1 MTGARRRGSGSQSGR
16 RRCSRF
22 PSCGPAGGDGRGPR
36 RPRDRRPQ
44 GGRGG
49 SGERREPGLVRG
61 AGRGAGRGSGGR
73 GRGAREERAAA
84 ARPGRPGRGGGPAPR
99 PAPGRLEAGSG
110 PGRGGS
116 RLPGGRGRP
125 GPVPRSGPRGS
136 PALPGSAGHGASAPQ
151 AARPPGVR
159 PGAAAAGPAPEPAG
173 PGSRVPAA
181 PGPPGASVRPGGTCL
196 DDSWIHPRNLTPSSP
211 KDVQVHLDF
220 AQTQHGDLLPIIG
233 IRWTL
238 QTDASILFLE
248 GAELSVLQLNTN
260 ERVCVKFEFLSKL
273 KHHHKRWHFTF
284 SHFVVEPG
292 QEYEVTV
299 HHLPKPIPDGDPN
312 HQSKNFLVPG
322 CEDPRMRMTTPC
334 VSSGSLW
341 DPNITAEALEAH
353 QLQVHF
359 TLWNES
365 AQYQILLTSFPHTE
379 NRSCFHRVL
388 MVPEPTL
395 KEHHQRAN
403 IMLTGSSSNWCCR
416 HQVQIQPFFSSCLN
430 DCLRHSVTVP
440 CPEIPDAPDYI
451 PLWAYG
457 FITGIAIL
465 LVGSVILLIV
475 CMAWRLP
482 GSHCEKYGND
492 SKYTDIQPKTSL
504 TPPPLKPRK
513 VWIVYS
519 ADHPLYVDV
528 VLKFAQFLLT
538 VCGTEVALD
547 LLEEQVISEVGVM
560 TWVGRQKQE
569 MVETNSKIIILC
581 SRGTRAKWQ
590 AILGWEEPAVQLR
603 CDRWKPSGDLFT
615 AAMNMILPD
624 FKKPAC
630 FGTYI
635 ICYFRDISSESD
647 IPDLFNITSRYPLMD
662 KFEEVYFR
670 IQDLEMFEPGRMH
683 RVGEL
688 TGENYLQSPSGW
700 QLKEA
705 VERFREWQVRCPD
718 WFEREN
724 LGSADDQDLP
734 SLDEEVFEE
743 PLLPPGRGI
752 VKQKPLVHEP
762 APEGCLVI
770 DLLVGEEGRGPS
782 RLEPQLQPQGELMA
796 QTLQTVVFPVK
807 EVPSAQAVEPVPH
820 TVESSTAGRLAVV
833 EGDEA
838 CPLLEGCGPWRNS
851 VLCLPMD
858 SEEPPLCRTPMASP
872 SYLPEDVREQLEG
885 LMFSLL
891 EQSLSCQAQ
900 EGWDRAAVALKD
912 FRTPYEE
919 EQRQSVQSDQG
930 YISRSSPQP
939 PEGLMEMEEEEA
951 EQDLGKSAKQLSPE
965 DLESLRSLQRQ
976 LFFQEL
982 QTNSGWDSVEL
993 EVP

>member
-1 MTGARRRGSGSQSGR
+1 MKLATGRVAGSQETAAA
-16 RRCSRF
+16 
-22 PSCGPAGGDGRGPR
+22 PAPGNPR
-36 RPRDRRPQ
+36 AGAQAWPR
-44 GGRGG
+44 
-49 SGERREPGLVRG
+49 S
-61 AGRGAGRGSGGR
+61 AGRSAHLDSRP
-73 GRGAREERAAA
+73 EE
-84 ARPGRPGRGGGPAPR
+84 GPAPR
-99 PAPGRLEAGSG
+99 RSRPKPCPSAARPLGGWKPEAGEEEPALSFSAAEG
-110 PGRGGS
+110 EVQGR
-116 RLPGGRGRP
+116 
-125 GPVPRSGPRGS
+125 S
-136 PALPGSAGHGASAPQ
+136 PAAPQLRAASAPRQ
-151 AARPPGVR
+151 CGAMGTPRRGPPVL
-159 PGAAAAGPAPEPAG
+159 
-173 PGSRVPAA
+173 
-181 PGPPGASVRPGGTCL
+181 PGPPLGRLLLPLLLSGLAPARASPRLLDHPAPVCSQEGLSCAVKNSTCL

-220 AQTQHGDLLPIIG
+220 AQTQHGDLVPVARIG
-233 IRWTL
+233 WTL

-248 GAELSVLQLNTN
+248 GAELSVLQLSTN
-260 ERVCVKFEFLSKL
+260 ERLCVKFEFLSKL
-273 KHHHKRWHFTF
+273 QHHRKRWHFTF

-312 HQSKNFLVPG
+312 HQSKNFPVPG
-322 CEDPRMRMTTPC
+322 CEDPRMRMTAPC

-341 DPNITAEALEAH
+341 DPNITAETLEAQ
-353 QLQVHF
+353 QLRVSF

-365 AQYQILLTSFPHTE
+365 TLYQILLTSFPHTE
-379 NRSCFHRVL
+379 NQSCFHHVL

-395 KEHHQRAN
+395 EEFHQRAN
-403 IMLTGSSSNWCCR
+403 VTLTLSDWSWCCR
-416 HQVQIQPFFSSCLN
+416 HRVQIQPFFSSCLN
-430 DCLRHSVTVP
+430 DCLRHSVTLP

-451 PLWAYG
+451 PLWVYG
-457 FITGIAIL
+457 FLTGVSVL
-465 LVGSVILLIV
+465 LVGSVILLVV
-475 CMAWRLP
+475 CMTWRLP
-482 GSHCEKYGND
+482 GSHREKYGND
-492 SKYTDIQPKTSL
+492 TKYTDVPPETSL

-603 CDRWKPSGDLFT
+603 CDRWKPAGDLFT

-635 ICYFRDISSESD
+635 VCYFRDISSESD

-662 KFEEVYFR
+662 RFEEVYFR

-688 TGENYLQSPSGW
+688 TGENYLQNPSGW

-705 VERFREWQVRCPD
+705 VDRFREWQVQCPD

-724 LGSADDQDLP
+724 LCSADDQDLP

-752 VKQKPLVHEP
+752 IKQKPLVLE
-762 APEGCLVI
+762 ATSEGCLVR
-770 DLLVGEEGRGPS
+770 DLLVSEEGRGLS
-782 RLEPQLQPQGELMA
+782 RLEPQLQPQGELAA
-796 QTLQTVVFPVK
+796 QTLQTAVLPVE
-807 EVPSAQAVEPVPH
+807 EVPSAQAVEPIPLAI
-820 TVESSTAGRLAVV
+820 ESSPAGRIAVAG
-833 EGDEA
+833 GDEA
-838 CPLLEGCGPWRNS
+838 CPLLDGYGPRRNS
-851 VLCLPMD
+851 VLCLPVD
-858 SEEPPLCRTPMASP
+858 SEAPPLCSTPTASP
-872 SYLPEDVREQLEG
+872 SYFPDDVREQLEG
-885 LMFSLL
+885 LMFSLFQ
-891 EQSLSCQAQ
+891 QSLSCQAQ

-912 FRTPYEE
+912 LCTPYEE
-919 EQRQSVQSDQG
+919 GQRQSVQSDQG

-939 PEGLMEMEEEEA
+939 PEGLTEMEEEE
-951 EQDLGKSAKQLSPE
+951 EEPDLGTSAKQLSPE
-965 DLESLRSLQRQ
+965 DLESLRSLQRR

-982 QTNSGWDSVEL
+982 QKNSGWDSVEP
-993 EVP
+993 EEP

>member
-1 MTGARRRGSGSQSGR
+1 MGTPRRG
-16 RRCSRF
+16 
-22 PSCGPAGGDGRGPR
+22 
-36 RPRDRRPQ
+36 
-44 GGRGG
+44 
-49 SGERREPGLVRG
+49 
-61 AGRGAGRGSGGR
+61 
-73 GRGAREERAAA
+73 
-84 ARPGRPGRGGGPAPR
+84 
-99 PAPGRLEAGSG
+99 
-110 PGRGGS
+110 
-116 RLPGGRGRP
+116 
-125 GPVPRSGPRGS
+125 
-136 PALPGSAGHGASAPQ
+136 PALL
-151 AARPPGVR
+151 
-159 PGAAAAGPAPEPAG
+159 
-173 PGSRVPAA
+173 
-181 PGPPGASVRPGGTCL
+181 PGPPLGRLLVPLLLSGLSLARASPRLLDYPAPVCSQEGLNCAVKNSTCL

-220 AQTQHGDLLPIIG
+220 AHNQHGDLLPVAR

-248 GAELSVLQLNTN
+248 GAELSILQLNTN
-260 ERVCVKFEFLSKL
+260 ERLCIKFEFLSRL
-273 KHHHKRWHFTF
+273 QHHRQRWHFTF

-299 HHLPKPIPDGDPN
+299 HNLPKPIPDGDPN
-312 HQSKNFLVPG
+312 HQSRNFPVPG
-322 CEDPRMRMTTPC
+322 CEDPRMRMTAPC

-341 DPNITAEALEAH
+341 DPNITAETLEAQ
-353 QLQVHF
+353 QLRLSF

-365 AQYQILLTSFPHTE
+365 TPYQILLTSFPHTE
-379 NRSCFHRVL
+379 NQSCFHHGL
-388 MVPEPTL
+388 MVSKPTL
-395 KEHHQRAN
+395 EEFHQRAN
-403 IMLTGSSSNWCCR
+403 VTLTLSDRTWCCR
-416 HQVQIQPFFSSCLN
+416 HRVQIQPFFSSCLN
-430 DCLRHSVTVP
+430 DCLRHSVTLP
-440 CPEIPDAPDYI
+440 CPEIPDAPVSIADYI
-451 PLWAYG
+451 PLWVYG
-457 FITGIAIL
+457 FITGISIL

-475 CMAWRLP
+475 CMTWRLP
-482 GSHCEKYGND
+482 GSHREKYGND
-492 SKYTDIQPKTSL
+492 SKCTDVLPETSL

-603 CDRWKPSGDLFT
+603 CDRWKPAGDLFT

-662 KFEEVYFR
+662 RFEEVYFR

-688 TGENYLQSPSGW
+688 TGENYLQNPSGW

-705 VERFREWQVRCPD
+705 VERFRQWQVQCPD

-724 LGSADDQDLP
+724 LCLADDQDLP

-752 VKQKPLVHEP
+752 IKQKPLMQEP
-762 APEGCLVI
+762 ASEGGLVGE
-770 DLLVGEEGRGPS
+770 LLVSEEGRGLS
-782 RLEPQLQPQGELMA
+782 RLDPQLLPQGELAA
-796 QTLQTVVFPVK
+796 QALQTAVLPVE
-807 EVPSAQAVEPVPH
+807 EVPLAQAVEPVPLA
-820 TVESSTAGRLAVV
+820 TESNTAGRLAVG
-833 EGDEA
+833 EADEA
-838 CPLLEGCGPWRNS
+838 CPLLEGYGPQRNS
-851 VLCLPMD
+851 VLCLPVD
-858 SEEPPLCRTPMASP
+858 SEAPPLYSTPMASP
-872 SYLPEDVREQLEG
+872 SCLPEDVREQLEG
-885 LMFSLL
+885 LMFSLFQ
-891 EQSLSCQAQ
+891 QSLSCQAL
-900 EGWDRAAVALKD
+900 EGWDRAPVALRD
-912 FRTPYEE
+912 LCTPSEE

-939 PEGLMEMEEEEA
+939 PEGLTEMEEEE
-951 EQDLGKSAKQLSPE
+951 EERDLGTSAKQLSPE
-965 DLESLRSLQRQ
+965 DLENLRSLQRR

-982 QTNSGWDSVEL
+982 QKSSGWDSVEP
-993 EVP
+993 EEP

>member
-1 MTGARRRGSGSQSGR
+1 MGTPRRG
-16 RRCSRF
+16 
-22 PSCGPAGGDGRGPR
+22 P
-36 RPRDRRPQ
+36 
-44 GGRGG
+44 
-49 SGERREPGLVRG
+49 
-61 AGRGAGRGSGGR
+61 
-73 GRGAREERAAA
+73 
-84 ARPGRPGRGGGPAPR
+84 
-99 PAPGRLEAGSG
+99 
-110 PGRGGS
+110 
-116 RLPGGRGRP
+116 
-125 GPVPRSGPRGS
+125 PV
-136 PALPGSAGHGASAPQ
+136 L
-151 AARPPGVR
+151 
-159 PGAAAAGPAPEPAG
+159 
-173 PGSRVPAA
+173 
-181 PGPPGASVRPGGTCL
+181 PGPPLGRLLVPLLLSGLSLARASPRLLDYPAPVCSQEGLNCAVKNSTCL

-220 AQTQHGDLLPIIG
+220 AHNQHGDLLPVAR

-260 ERVCVKFEFLSKL
+260 ERLCIKFEFLSRL
-273 KHHHKRWHFTF
+273 QHHRQRWHFTF

-299 HHLPKPIPDGDPN
+299 HNLPKPIPDGDPN
-312 HQSKNFLVPG
+312 HQSRNFPVPG

-341 DPNITAEALEAH
+341 DPNITAETLEAQ
-353 QLQVHF
+353 QLRLSF

-365 AQYQILLTSFPHTE
+365 TPYQILLTSFPHTE
-379 NRSCFHRVL
+379 NQSCFHHGL
-388 MVPEPTL
+388 MVSTPTL
-395 KEHHQRAN
+395 EEFHQRAN
-403 IMLTGSSSNWCCR
+403 VTLTLSDRTWCCR
-416 HQVQIQPFFSSCLN
+416 HRVQIQPFFSSCLN
-430 DCLRHSVTVP
+430 DCLRHSVTLP

-451 PLWAYG
+451 PLWVYG
-457 FITGIAIL
+457 FITGISIL
-465 LVGSVILLIV
+465 LVGSVILLII
-475 CMAWRLP
+475 CMTWRLP
-482 GSHCEKYGND
+482 GSHREKYGND
-492 SKYTDIQPKTSL
+492 SKCTDVLPETSL

-513 VWIVYS
+513 VWIIYS

-603 CDRWKPSGDLFT
+603 CDRWKPAGDLFT

-635 ICYFRDISSESD
+635 VCYFRDISSESD

-662 KFEEVYFR
+662 RFEEVYFR

-688 TGENYLQSPSGW
+688 TGENYLQNPSGW

-705 VERFREWQVRCPD
+705 VERFRQWQVQCPD
-718 WFEREN
+718 WFEHEN
-724 LGSADDQDLP
+724 LCSADDQDLP
-734 SLDEEVFEE
+734 SLDEEVFKE

-752 VKQKPLVHEP
+752 IKQKPLIQEP
-762 APEGCLVI
+762 TSEGA
-770 DLLVGEEGRGPS
+770 LVGELLISEEGRGLS
-782 RLEPQLQPQGELMA
+782 RLDPQLLPQGELA
-796 QTLQTVVFPVK
+796 TQALHTAVLPV
-807 EVPSAQAVEPVPH
+807 EEIPPAQAVEPVPLA
-820 TVESSTAGRLAVV
+820 TESNTAGRLAVG
-833 EGDEA
+833 EADEA
-838 CPLLEGCGPWRNS
+838 CPLLEGYGPQRNS
-851 VLCLPMD
+851 VLCLPVD
-858 SEEPPLCRTPMASP
+858 SEAPPLCSTPMASP
-872 SYLPEDVREQLEG
+872 SCLPEDIREQLEG
-885 LMFSLL
+885 LMFSLFQ
-891 EQSLSCQAQ
+891 QSLNCQAL
-900 EGWDRAAVALKD
+900 EGWDRAPVALRD
-912 FRTPYEE
+912 LCTPSEE

-939 PEGLMEMEEEEA
+939 PEGLMEMEEEEE
-951 EQDLGKSAKQLSPE
+951 EQDLGTLAKQLSPE
-965 DLESLRSLQRQ
+965 DLENLRSLQRR

-982 QTNSGWDSVEL
+982 QKSSGWDSVEP
-993 EVP
+993 EEP

>member
-1 MTGARRRGSGSQSGR
+1 MGTPRRG
-16 RRCSRF
+16 
-22 PSCGPAGGDGRGPR
+22 P
-36 RPRDRRPQ
+36 
-44 GGRGG
+44 
-49 SGERREPGLVRG
+49 
-61 AGRGAGRGSGGR
+61 
-73 GRGAREERAAA
+73 
-84 ARPGRPGRGGGPAPR
+84 
-99 PAPGRLEAGSG
+99 
-110 PGRGGS
+110 
-116 RLPGGRGRP
+116 
-125 GPVPRSGPRGS
+125 PV
-136 PALPGSAGHGASAPQ
+136 L
-151 AARPPGVR
+151 
-159 PGAAAAGPAPEPAG
+159 
-173 PGSRVPAA
+173 
-181 PGPPGASVRPGGTCL
+181 PGPPLGRLLVPLLLSGLSLARASPRLLDYPAPVCSQEGLNCAVKNSTCL

-220 AQTQHGDLLPIIG
+220 AHNQHGDLLPVAR

-260 ERVCVKFEFLSKL
+260 ERLCIKFEFLSRL
-273 KHHHKRWHFTF
+273 QHHRQRWHFTF

-299 HHLPKPIPDGDPN
+299 HNLPKPIPDGDPN
-312 HQSKNFLVPG
+312 HQSRNFPVPG

-341 DPNITAEALEAH
+341 DPNITAETLEAQ
-353 QLQVHF
+353 QLRLSF

-365 AQYQILLTSFPHTE
+365 TPYQILLTSFPHTE
-379 NRSCFHRVL
+379 NQSCFHHGL
-388 MVPEPTL
+388 MVSTPTL
-395 KEHHQRAN
+395 EEFHQRAN
-403 IMLTGSSSNWCCR
+403 VTLTLSDQTWCCR
-416 HQVQIQPFFSSCLN
+416 HRVQIQPFFSSCLN
-430 DCLRHSVTVP
+430 DCLRHSVTLP

-451 PLWAYG
+451 PLWVYG
-457 FITGIAIL
+457 FITGISIL
-465 LVGSVILLIV
+465 LVGSVILLII
-475 CMAWRLP
+475 CMTWRLP
-482 GSHCEKYGND
+482 GSHREKYGND
-492 SKYTDIQPKTSL
+492 SKCTDVLPETSL

-513 VWIVYS
+513 VWIIYS

-603 CDRWKPSGDLFT
+603 CDRWKPAGDLFT

-635 ICYFRDISSESD
+635 VCYFRDISSESD

-662 KFEEVYFR
+662 RFEEVYFR

-688 TGENYLQSPSGW
+688 TGENYLQNPSGW

-705 VERFREWQVRCPD
+705 VERFRQWQVQCPD
-718 WFEREN
+718 WFEHEN
-724 LGSADDQDLP
+724 LCSADDQDLP
-734 SLDEEVFEE
+734 SLDEEVFKE

-752 VKQKPLVHEP
+752 IKQKPLIQEP
-762 APEGCLVI
+762 ASEGA
-770 DLLVGEEGRGPS
+770 LVGELLISEEGRGLW
-782 RLEPQLQPQGELMA
+782 RLDPQLLPQGELA
-796 QTLQTVVFPVK
+796 TQALHTAVLPV
-807 EVPSAQAVEPVPH
+807 EEIPPAQAVEPVPLA
-820 TVESSTAGRLAVV
+820 TESNTAGRLAVG
-833 EGDEA
+833 EADEA
-838 CPLLEGCGPWRNS
+838 CPLLEGYGPQRNS
-851 VLCLPMD
+851 VLCLPVD
-858 SEEPPLCRTPMASP
+858 SEAPPLCSTPMASP
-872 SYLPEDVREQLEG
+872 SCLPEDIREQLEG
-885 LMFSLL
+885 LMFSLFQ
-891 EQSLSCQAQ
+891 QSLNCQAL
-900 EGWDRAAVALKD
+900 EGWDRAPVALRD
-912 FRTPYEE
+912 LCTPSEE

-939 PEGLMEMEEEEA
+939 PEGLMEMEEEEE
-951 EQDLGKSAKQLSPE
+951 EQDLGTLAKQLSPE
-965 DLESLRSLQRQ
+965 DLENLRSLQRR

-982 QTNSGWDSVEL
+982 QKSSGWDSVEP
-993 EVP
+993 EEP

>member
-1 MTGARRRGSGSQSGR
+1 MGTPRRG
-16 RRCSRF
+16 
-22 PSCGPAGGDGRGPR
+22 P
-36 RPRDRRPQ
+36 
-44 GGRGG
+44 
-49 SGERREPGLVRG
+49 
-61 AGRGAGRGSGGR
+61 
-73 GRGAREERAAA
+73 
-84 ARPGRPGRGGGPAPR
+84 
-99 PAPGRLEAGSG
+99 
-110 PGRGGS
+110 
-116 RLPGGRGRP
+116 
-125 GPVPRSGPRGS
+125 PV
-136 PALPGSAGHGASAPQ
+136 L
-151 AARPPGVR
+151 
-159 PGAAAAGPAPEPAG
+159 
-173 PGSRVPAA
+173 
-181 PGPPGASVRPGGTCL
+181 PGPPLGRLLVPLLLSGLSLARASPRLLDYPAPVCSQEGLNCAVKNSTCL

-220 AQTQHGDLLPIIG
+220 AHNQHGDLLPVAR

-260 ERVCVKFEFLSKL
+260 ERLCIKFEFLSRL
-273 KHHHKRWHFTF
+273 QHHRQRWHFTF

-299 HHLPKPIPDGDPN
+299 HNLPKPIPDGDPN
-312 HQSKNFLVPG
+312 HQSRNFPVPG

-341 DPNITAEALEAH
+341 DPNITAETLEAQ
-353 QLQVHF
+353 QLRLSF

-365 AQYQILLTSFPHTE
+365 TPYQILLTSFPHTE
-379 NRSCFHRVL
+379 NQSCFHHGL
-388 MVPEPTL
+388 MVSTPTL
-395 KEHHQRAN
+395 EEFHQRAN
-403 IMLTGSSSNWCCR
+403 VTLTLSDQTWCCR
-416 HQVQIQPFFSSCLN
+416 HRVQIQPFFSSCLN
-430 DCLRHSVTVP
+430 DCLRHSVTLP
-440 CPEIPDAPDYI
+440 CPEIPDAPVPIADYI
-451 PLWAYG
+451 PLWVYG
-457 FITGIAIL
+457 FITGISIL
-465 LVGSVILLIV
+465 LVGSVILLII
-475 CMAWRLP
+475 CMTWRLP
-482 GSHCEKYGND
+482 GSHREKYGND
-492 SKYTDIQPKTSL
+492 SKCTDVLPETSL

-513 VWIVYS
+513 VWIIYS

-603 CDRWKPSGDLFT
+603 CDRWKPAGDLFT

-635 ICYFRDISSESD
+635 VCYFRDISSESD

-662 KFEEVYFR
+662 RFEEVYFR

-688 TGENYLQSPSGW
+688 TGENYLQNPSGW

-705 VERFREWQVRCPD
+705 VERFRQWQVQCPD
-718 WFEREN
+718 WFEHEN
-724 LGSADDQDLP
+724 LCSADDQDLP
-734 SLDEEVFEE
+734 SLDEEVFKE

-752 VKQKPLVHEP
+752 IKQKPLIQEP
-762 APEGCLVI
+762 ASEGA
-770 DLLVGEEGRGPS
+770 LVGELLISEEGRGLW
-782 RLEPQLQPQGELMA
+782 RLDPQLLPQGELA
-796 QTLQTVVFPVK
+796 TQALHTAVLPV
-807 EVPSAQAVEPVPH
+807 EEIPPAQAVEPVPLA
-820 TVESSTAGRLAVV
+820 TESNTAGRLAVG
-833 EGDEA
+833 EADEA
-838 CPLLEGCGPWRNS
+838 CPLLEGYGPQRNS
-851 VLCLPMD
+851 VLCLPVD
-858 SEEPPLCRTPMASP
+858 SEAPPLCSTPMASP
-872 SYLPEDVREQLEG
+872 SCLPEDIREQLEG
-885 LMFSLL
+885 LMFSLFQ
-891 EQSLSCQAQ
+891 QSLNCQAL
-900 EGWDRAAVALKD
+900 EGWDRAPVALRD
-912 FRTPYEE
+912 LCTPSEE

-939 PEGLMEMEEEEA
+939 PEGLMEMEEEEE
-951 EQDLGKSAKQLSPE
+951 EQDLGTLAKQLSPE
-965 DLESLRSLQRQ
+965 DLENLRSLQRR

-982 QTNSGWDSVEL
+982 QKSSGWDSVEP
-993 EVP
+993 EEP

>member
-1 MTGARRRGSGSQSGR
+1 MGTPRRG
-16 RRCSRF
+16 
-22 PSCGPAGGDGRGPR
+22 PPVLL
-36 RPRDRRPQ
+36 
-44 GGRGG
+44 
-49 SGERREPGLVRG
+49 GL
-61 AGRGAGRGSGGR
+61 
-73 GRGAREERAAA
+73 
-84 ARPGRPGRGGGPAPR
+84 PL
-99 PAPGRLEAGSG
+99 GRLLLPLLLSG
-110 PGRGGS
+110 LAPARAS
-116 RLPGGRGRP
+116 PRLLDHPT
-125 GPVPRSGPRGS
+125 PVCSQEGLNCAVKNS
-136 PALPGSAGHGASAPQ
+136 
-151 AARPPGVR
+151 
-159 PGAAAAGPAPEPAG
+159 
-173 PGSRVPAA
+173 
-181 PGPPGASVRPGGTCL
+181 TCL

-220 AQTQHGDLLPIIG
+220 AQTQHGDLLPVAR

-260 ERVCVKFEFLSKL
+260 ERLCVKFEFLSKL
-273 KHHHKRWHFTF
+273 QHHRKRWHFTF

-292 QEYEVTV
+292 QDYEVTV

-312 HQSKNFLVPG
+312 HQSKNFPVPG
-322 CEDPRMRMTTPC
+322 CEDPRMRRTTPC

-341 DPNITAEALEAH
+341 DPNITAETLEAQ
-353 QLQVHF
+353 QLRVSF

-365 AQYQILLTSFPHTE
+365 TPYQILLTSFPHTE
-379 NRSCFHRVL
+379 NQSCFHRVL
-388 MVPEPTL
+388 MVPDVRPSLSWPSQPALEDA
-395 KEHHQRAN
+395 HRRAN
-403 IMLTGSSSNWCCR
+403 VTLTLSDQNWCCR

-430 DCLRHSVTVP
+430 DCLRHSISLP
-440 CPEIPDAPDYI
+440 CPEIPEAPVSIADYI
-451 PLWAYG
+451 PLWVYG
-457 FITGIAIL
+457 FITGISIL

-475 CMAWRLP
+475 CMTWRLP
-482 GSHCEKYGND
+482 GSHREKYGND
-492 SKYTDIQPKTSL
+492 TKYTDVLPETSL

-603 CDRWKPSGDLFT
+603 CDRWKPAGDLFT

-635 ICYFRDISSESD
+635 VCYFRDISSESD

-662 KFEEVYFR
+662 RFEEVYFR

-688 TGENYLQSPSGW
+688 TGENYLQNPSGW

-705 VERFREWQVRCPD
+705 VERFREWQVQCPD

-724 LGSADDQDLP
+724 LCSADDQDFP

-743 PLLPPGRGI
+743 PLLPPVRGI
-752 VKQKPLVHEP
+752 IKQKPLVHEP
-762 APEGCLVI
+762 TSEGCLVG
-770 DLLVGEEGRGPS
+770 DLLVSEEGRGLS
-782 RLEPQLQPQGELMA
+782 RLEPQLQPQGELAA
-796 QTLQTVVFPVK
+796 QALQTAVLLVD
-807 EVPSAQAVEPVPH
+807 EVPSAQAVEPIPPA
-820 TVESSTAGRLAVV
+820 VESSTAGRLAVV
-833 EGDEA
+833 GGDEA
-838 CPLLEGCGPWRNS
+838 CPLLEGCGPRRNS
-851 VLCLPMD
+851 VLCLPVD
-858 SEEPPLCRTPMASP
+858 SEAPPLCSTPVASP
-872 SYLPEDVREQLEG
+872 NYVPEDVRQQLEG
-885 LMFSLL
+885 LMFSLFQ
-891 EQSLSCQAQ
+891 QSLSCQAQ

-912 FRTPYEE
+912 LCTPYEG

-939 PEGLMEMEEEEA
+939 PEGLTEMEEEEE
-951 EQDLGKSAKQLSPE
+951 EQDLGTSAKQLSAE
-965 DLESLRSLQRQ
+965 DLESLRSLQRR

-982 QTNSGWDSVEL
+982 QKNSGWGGVEP
-993 EVP
+993 EEP

>member
-1 MTGARRRGSGSQSGR
+1 MGTPRRG
-16 RRCSRF
+16 
-22 PSCGPAGGDGRGPR
+22 P
-36 RPRDRRPQ
+36 
-44 GGRGG
+44 
-49 SGERREPGLVRG
+49 
-61 AGRGAGRGSGGR
+61 
-73 GRGAREERAAA
+73 
-84 ARPGRPGRGGGPAPR
+84 
-99 PAPGRLEAGSG
+99 
-110 PGRGGS
+110 
-116 RLPGGRGRP
+116 
-125 GPVPRSGPRGS
+125 PV
-136 PALPGSAGHGASAPQ
+136 L
-151 AARPPGVR
+151 
-159 PGAAAAGPAPEPAG
+159 
-173 PGSRVPAA
+173 
-181 PGPPGASVRPGGTCL
+181 PGPPLGRLLVPLLLSGLSLARASPRLLDYPAPVCSQAGLNCAVKNSTCL

-220 AQTQHGDLLPIIG
+220 AHNQHGDLLPVAR

-260 ERVCVKFEFLSKL
+260 ERLCIKFEFLSRL
-273 KHHHKRWHFTF
+273 QHHHQRWHFTF

-299 HHLPKPIPDGDPN
+299 HNLPKPIPDGDPN
-312 HQSKNFLVPG
+312 HQSRNFPVPG

-341 DPNITAEALEAH
+341 DPNITAETLEAQ
-353 QLQVHF
+353 QLRLSF

-365 AQYQILLTSFPHTE
+365 TPYQILLTSFPHTE
-379 NRSCFHRVL
+379 NQSCFHHGL
-388 MVPEPTL
+388 MVSTPTL
-395 KEHHQRAN
+395 EEFHQRAN
-403 IMLTGSSSNWCCR
+403 VTLTLSDRTWCCR
-416 HQVQIQPFFSSCLN
+416 HRVQIQPFFSSCLN
-430 DCLRHSVTVP
+430 DCLRHSVTLP
-440 CPEIPDAPDYI
+440 CPEIPDAPVPIADYI
-451 PLWAYG
+451 PLWVYG
-457 FITGIAIL
+457 FITGISIL
-465 LVGSVILLIV
+465 LVGSVILLII
-475 CMAWRLP
+475 CMTWRLP
-482 GSHCEKYGND
+482 GSHREKYGND
-492 SKYTDIQPKTSL
+492 SKCTDVLPETSL

-513 VWIVYS
+513 VWIIYS

-603 CDRWKPSGDLFT
+603 CDRWKPAGDLFT

-662 KFEEVYFR
+662 RFEEVYFR

-688 TGENYLQSPSGW
+688 TGENYLQNPSGW

-705 VERFREWQVRCPD
+705 VERFRQWQVQCPD
-718 WFEREN
+718 WFEHEN
-724 LGSADDQDLP
+724 LCSADDQDLP
-734 SLDEEVFEE
+734 SLDEEVFKE

-752 VKQKPLVHEP
+752 IKQKPLIQEP
-762 APEGCLVI
+762 ASEGA
-770 DLLVGEEGRGPS
+770 LVGELLISEEGRGLS
-782 RLEPQLQPQGELMA
+782 RLDPQLLPQGELA
-796 QTLQTVVFPVK
+796 TQALHTAVLPV
-807 EVPSAQAVEPVPH
+807 EEIPPAQAVEPVPLA
-820 TVESSTAGRLAVV
+820 TESNTAGRLAVG
-833 EGDEA
+833 EADEA
-838 CPLLEGCGPWRNS
+838 CPLLEGYGPQRNS
-851 VLCLPMD
+851 VLCLPVD
-858 SEEPPLCRTPMASP
+858 SEAPPLCNTPMASP
-872 SYLPEDVREQLEG
+872 SCLPEDIREQLEG
-885 LMFSLL
+885 LMFSLFQ
-891 EQSLSCQAQ
+891 QSLNCQAL
-900 EGWDRAAVALKD
+900 EGWDRAPVALRD
-912 FRTPYEE
+912 LCTPSEE

-939 PEGLMEMEEEEA
+939 PEGLMEMEEEEE
-951 EQDLGKSAKQLSPE
+951 EQDLGTLAKQLSPE
-965 DLESLRSLQRQ
+965 DLENLRSLQRR

-982 QTNSGWDSVEL
+982 QKSSGWDSVEP
-993 EVP
+993 EEP

>member
-1 MTGARRRGSGSQSGR
+1 MGTPRRG
-16 RRCSRF
+16 
-22 PSCGPAGGDGRGPR
+22 P
-36 RPRDRRPQ
+36 
-44 GGRGG
+44 
-49 SGERREPGLVRG
+49 
-61 AGRGAGRGSGGR
+61 
-73 GRGAREERAAA
+73 
-84 ARPGRPGRGGGPAPR
+84 
-99 PAPGRLEAGSG
+99 
-110 PGRGGS
+110 
-116 RLPGGRGRP
+116 
-125 GPVPRSGPRGS
+125 PV
-136 PALPGSAGHGASAPQ
+136 L
-151 AARPPGVR
+151 
-159 PGAAAAGPAPEPAG
+159 
-173 PGSRVPAA
+173 
-181 PGPPGASVRPGGTCL
+181 PGPPLGRLLVPLLLSGLSLARASPRLLDYPAPVCSQEGLNCAVKNSTCL

-220 AQTQHGDLLPIIG
+220 AHNQHGDLLPVAR

-260 ERVCVKFEFLSKL
+260 ERLCIKFEFLSRL
-273 KHHHKRWHFTF
+273 QHHRQRWHFTF

-299 HHLPKPIPDGDPN
+299 HNLPKPIPDGDPN
-312 HQSKNFLVPG
+312 HQSRNFPVPG

-341 DPNITAEALEAH
+341 DPNITAETLEAQ
-353 QLQVHF
+353 QLRLSF

-365 AQYQILLTSFPHTE
+365 TPYQILLTSFPHTE
-379 NRSCFHRVL
+379 NQSCFHHGL
-388 MVPEPTL
+388 MVSTPTL
-395 KEHHQRAN
+395 EEFHQRAN
-403 IMLTGSSSNWCCR
+403 VTLTLSDQTWCCR
-416 HQVQIQPFFSSCLN
+416 HRVQIQPFFSSCLN
-430 DCLRHSVTVP
+430 DCLRHSVTLP
-440 CPEIPDAPDYI
+440 CPEIPDAPGLLCRVTHVVLLPTDYI
-451 PLWAYG
+451 PLWVYG
-457 FITGIAIL
+457 FITGISIL
-465 LVGSVILLIV
+465 LVGSVILLII
-475 CMAWRLP
+475 CMTWRLP
-482 GSHCEKYGND
+482 GSHREKYGND
-492 SKYTDIQPKTSL
+492 SKCTDVLPETSL

-513 VWIVYS
+513 VWIIYS

-603 CDRWKPSGDLFT
+603 CDRWKPAGDLFT

-635 ICYFRDISSESD
+635 VCYFRDISSESD

-662 KFEEVYFR
+662 RFEEVYFR

-688 TGENYLQSPSGW
+688 TGENYLQNPSGW

-705 VERFREWQVRCPD
+705 VERFRQWQVQCPD
-718 WFEREN
+718 WFEHEN
-724 LGSADDQDLP
+724 LCSADDQDLP
-734 SLDEEVFEE
+734 SLDEEVFKE

-752 VKQKPLVHEP
+752 IKQKPLIQEP
-762 APEGCLVI
+762 ASEGA
-770 DLLVGEEGRGPS
+770 LVGELLISEEGRGLW
-782 RLEPQLQPQGELMA
+782 RLDPQLLPQGELA
-796 QTLQTVVFPVK
+796 TQALHTAVLPV
-807 EVPSAQAVEPVPH
+807 EEIPPAQAVEPVPLA
-820 TVESSTAGRLAVV
+820 TESNTAGRLAVG
-833 EGDEA
+833 EADEA
-838 CPLLEGCGPWRNS
+838 CPLLEGYGPQRNS
-851 VLCLPMD
+851 VLCLPVD
-858 SEEPPLCRTPMASP
+858 SEAPPLCSTPMASP
-872 SYLPEDVREQLEG
+872 SCLPEDIREQLEG
-885 LMFSLL
+885 LMFSLFQ
-891 EQSLSCQAQ
+891 QSLNCQAL
-900 EGWDRAAVALKD
+900 EGWDRAPVALRD
-912 FRTPYEE
+912 LCTPSEE

-939 PEGLMEMEEEEA
+939 PEGLMEMEEEEE
-951 EQDLGKSAKQLSPE
+951 EQDLGTLAKQLSPE
-965 DLESLRSLQRQ
+965 DLENLRSLQRR

-982 QTNSGWDSVEL
+982 QKSSGWDSVEP
-993 EVP
+993 EEP

>member
-1 MTGARRRGSGSQSGR
+1 MGPPRRRPPVPPGS
-16 RRCSRF
+16 
-22 PSCGPAGGDGRGPR
+22 
-36 RPRDRRPQ
+36 
-44 GGRGG
+44 
-49 SGERREPGLVRG
+49 
-61 AGRGAGRGSGGR
+61 
-73 GRGAREERAAA
+73 
-84 ARPGRPGRGGGPAPR
+84 
-99 PAPGRLEAGSG
+99 APGRLLLALLLS
-110 PGRGGS
+110 PLAPARAS
-116 RLPGGRGRP
+116 PRL
-125 GPVPRSGPRGS
+125 
-136 PALPGSAGHGASAPQ
+136 LDH
-151 AARPPGVR
+151 
-159 PGAAAAGPAPEPAG
+159 PAPACAQEG
-173 PGSRVPAA
+173 LNCTVKNS
-181 PGPPGASVRPGGTCL
+181 TCL

-440 CPEIPDAPDYI
+440 CPEIPDAPVSIADYI

-838 CPLLEGCGPWRNS
+838 CPLLEGCGPWHNS

>member
-1 MTGARRRGSGSQSGR
+1 MGTPRRG
-16 RRCSRF
+16 
-22 PSCGPAGGDGRGPR
+22 P
-36 RPRDRRPQ
+36 
-44 GGRGG
+44 
-49 SGERREPGLVRG
+49 
-61 AGRGAGRGSGGR
+61 
-73 GRGAREERAAA
+73 
-84 ARPGRPGRGGGPAPR
+84 
-99 PAPGRLEAGSG
+99 
-110 PGRGGS
+110 
-116 RLPGGRGRP
+116 
-125 GPVPRSGPRGS
+125 PV
-136 PALPGSAGHGASAPQ
+136 L
-151 AARPPGVR
+151 
-159 PGAAAAGPAPEPAG
+159 
-173 PGSRVPAA
+173 
-181 PGPPGASVRPGGTCL
+181 PGPPLGRLLVPLLLSGLSLARASPRLLDYPAPVCSQEGLNCAVKNSTCL

-220 AQTQHGDLLPIIG
+220 AHNQHGDLLPVAR

-260 ERVCVKFEFLSKL
+260 ERLCIKFEFLSRL
-273 KHHHKRWHFTF
+273 QHHRQRWHFTF

-299 HHLPKPIPDGDPN
+299 HNLPKPIPDGDPN
-312 HQSKNFLVPG
+312 HQSRNFPVPG

-341 DPNITAEALEAH
+341 DPNITAETLEAQ
-353 QLQVHF
+353 QLRLSF

-365 AQYQILLTSFPHTE
+365 TPYQILLTSFPHTE
-379 NRSCFHRVL
+379 NQSCFHHGL
-388 MVPEPTL
+388 MVSTPTL
-395 KEHHQRAN
+395 EEFHQRAN
-403 IMLTGSSSNWCCR
+403 VTLTLSDRTWCCR
-416 HQVQIQPFFSSCLN
+416 HRVQIQPFFSSCLN
-430 DCLRHSVTVP
+430 DCLRHSVTLP
-440 CPEIPDAPDYI
+440 CPEIPDAPVPIADYI
-451 PLWAYG
+451 PLWVYG
-457 FITGIAIL
+457 FITGISIL
-465 LVGSVILLIV
+465 LVGSVILLII
-475 CMAWRLP
+475 CMTWRLP
-482 GSHCEKYGND
+482 GSHREKYGND
-492 SKYTDIQPKTSL
+492 SKCTDVLPETSL

-513 VWIVYS
+513 VWIIYS

-603 CDRWKPSGDLFT
+603 CDRWKPAGDLFT

-635 ICYFRDISSESD
+635 VCYFRDISSESD

-662 KFEEVYFR
+662 RFEEVYFR

-688 TGENYLQSPSGW
+688 TGENYLQNPSGW

-705 VERFREWQVRCPD
+705 VERFRQWQVQCPD
-718 WFEREN
+718 WFEHEN
-724 LGSADDQDLP
+724 LCSADDQDLP

-752 VKQKPLVHEP
+752 IKQKPLIQEP
-762 APEGCLVI
+762 ASKGA
-770 DLLVGEEGRGPS
+770 LVGELLIREEGRGLS
-782 RLEPQLQPQGELMA
+782 RLDPQLLPQGELA
-796 QTLQTVVFPVK
+796 TQALHTAVLPVE
-807 EVPSAQAVEPVPH
+807 EVPPAQAVEPVPLA
-820 TVESSTAGRLAVV
+820 TESNTAGRLAVG
-833 EGDEA
+833 EADEA
-838 CPLLEGCGPWRNS
+838 YPLLEGYGPQRNS
-851 VLCLPMD
+851 VLCLPVD
-858 SEEPPLCRTPMASP
+858 SEAPPLCSTPMASP
-872 SYLPEDVREQLEG
+872 SCLPEDIREQLEG
-885 LMFSLL
+885 LMFSLFQ
-891 EQSLSCQAQ
+891 QSLNCQALQ
-900 EGWDRAAVALKD
+900 GWDRAPVALRD
-912 FRTPYEE
+912 LCTPSEE

-939 PEGLMEMEEEEA
+939 PEGLMEMEEEEE
-951 EQDLGKSAKQLSPE
+951 EQDLGTLAKQLSPE
-965 DLESLRSLQRQ
+965 DLENLRSLQRR

-982 QTNSGWDSVEL
+982 QKSSGWDSVEP
-993 EVP
+993 EEP

>member
-1 MTGARRRGSGSQSGR
+1 MGTPRRG
-16 RRCSRF
+16 
-22 PSCGPAGGDGRGPR
+22 P
-36 RPRDRRPQ
+36 
-44 GGRGG
+44 
-49 SGERREPGLVRG
+49 
-61 AGRGAGRGSGGR
+61 
-73 GRGAREERAAA
+73 
-84 ARPGRPGRGGGPAPR
+84 
-99 PAPGRLEAGSG
+99 
-110 PGRGGS
+110 
-116 RLPGGRGRP
+116 
-125 GPVPRSGPRGS
+125 PV
-136 PALPGSAGHGASAPQ
+136 L
-151 AARPPGVR
+151 
-159 PGAAAAGPAPEPAG
+159 
-173 PGSRVPAA
+173 
-181 PGPPGASVRPGGTCL
+181 PGPPLGRLLVPLLLSGLSLARASPRLLDYPAPVCSQAGLNCAVKNSTCL

-220 AQTQHGDLLPIIG
+220 AHNQHGDLLPVAR

-260 ERVCVKFEFLSKL
+260 ERLCIKFEFLSRL
-273 KHHHKRWHFTF
+273 QHHHQRWHFTF

-299 HHLPKPIPDGDPN
+299 HNLPKPIPDGDPN
-312 HQSKNFLVPG
+312 HQSRNFPVPG

-341 DPNITAEALEAH
+341 DPNITAETLEAQ
-353 QLQVHF
+353 QLRLSF

-365 AQYQILLTSFPHTE
+365 TPYQILLTSFPHTE
-379 NRSCFHRVL
+379 NQSCFHHGL
-388 MVPEPTL
+388 MVSTPTL
-395 KEHHQRAN
+395 EEFHQRAN
-403 IMLTGSSSNWCCR
+403 VTLTLSDRTWCCR
-416 HQVQIQPFFSSCLN
+416 HRVQIQPFFSSCLN
-430 DCLRHSVTVP
+430 DCLRHSVTLP

-451 PLWAYG
+451 PLWVYG
-457 FITGIAIL
+457 FITGISIL
-465 LVGSVILLIV
+465 LVGSVILLII
-475 CMAWRLP
+475 CMTWRLP
-482 GSHCEKYGND
+482 GSHREKYGND
-492 SKYTDIQPKTSL
+492 SKCTDVLPETSL

-513 VWIVYS
+513 VWIIYS

-603 CDRWKPSGDLFT
+603 CDRWKPAGDLFT

-662 KFEEVYFR
+662 RFEEVYFR

-688 TGENYLQSPSGW
+688 TGENYLQNPSGW

-705 VERFREWQVRCPD
+705 VERFRQWQVQCPD
-718 WFEREN
+718 WFEHEN
-724 LGSADDQDLP
+724 LCSADDQDLP
-734 SLDEEVFEE
+734 SLDEEVFKE

-752 VKQKPLVHEP
+752 IKQKPLIQEP
-762 APEGCLVI
+762 ASEGA
-770 DLLVGEEGRGPS
+770 LVGELLISEEGRGLS
-782 RLEPQLQPQGELMA
+782 RLDPQLLPQGELA
-796 QTLQTVVFPVK
+796 TQALHTAVLPV
-807 EVPSAQAVEPVPH
+807 EEIPPAQAVEPVPLA
-820 TVESSTAGRLAVV
+820 TESNTAGRLAVG
-833 EGDEA
+833 EADEA
-838 CPLLEGCGPWRNS
+838 CPLLEGYGPQRNS
-851 VLCLPMD
+851 VLCLPVD
-858 SEEPPLCRTPMASP
+858 SEAPPLCNTPMASP
-872 SYLPEDVREQLEG
+872 SCLPEDIREQLEG
-885 LMFSLL
+885 LMFSLFQ
-891 EQSLSCQAQ
+891 QSLNCQAL
-900 EGWDRAAVALKD
+900 EGWDRAPVALRD
-912 FRTPYEE
+912 LCTPSEE

-939 PEGLMEMEEEEA
+939 PEGLMEMEEEEE
-951 EQDLGKSAKQLSPE
+951 EQDLGTLAKQLSPE
-965 DLESLRSLQRQ
+965 DLENLRSLQRR

-982 QTNSGWDSVEL
+982 QKSSGWDSVEP
-993 EVP
+993 EEP